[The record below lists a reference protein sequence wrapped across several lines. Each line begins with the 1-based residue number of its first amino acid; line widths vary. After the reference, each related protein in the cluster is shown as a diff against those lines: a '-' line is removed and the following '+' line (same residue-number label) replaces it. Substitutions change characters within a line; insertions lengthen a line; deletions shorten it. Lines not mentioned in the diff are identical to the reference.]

1 MCNAPSWDNR
11 VSLMAVKTL
20 THANVLAIRIGD
32 EIMSRIEFSTEVSGK
47 SFVICVGWDRRLQQV
62 FIQLLGEDMEE
73 DDFDK
78 PEFEKILGISPH
90 EMNRDLTVDDCRD
103 ILSQAEVTVPPGT
116 FELLERHRDINA
128 GNLMIKIEPDG
139 TQCVLIDQDNVAAA

>member
-1 MCNAPSWDNR
+1 
-11 VSLMAVKTL
+11 
-20 THANVLAIRIGD
+20 
-32 EIMSRIEFSTEVSGK
+32 MSRIEFSTEVSGK

-62 FIQLLGEDMEE
+62 FIQLLDEDMEE

-90 EMNRDLTVDDCRD
+90 AMNRDLTVDDCRD

-139 TQCVLIDQDNVAAA
+139 TQCVLIDQDSVAAA